1 MGSLGHDFRQLVDT
15 FTVLRAPRL
24 SAFGRYAVIPFATVL
39 AFAVQYALLPEPS
52 IAPFVFFHVSVL
64 LAAWLGGGVPGLLT
78 VALSALVGNYFFVV
92 PFHGWATSGPAV
104 TATTL
109 FSASGSGV
117 AILATA
123 FRAAAFRSE
132 RVAAT
137 LRRQVELV
145 QLSHDAVIV
154 RRLDG
159 RIEDWSR
166 GAEEL
171 YGFRESEARGRT
183 LTTLLQTRFPQP
195 AEEIAGALS
204 QQRQWQGE
212 LVQRAKDGQTLTI
225 SAKLL
230 RLCDSEGVEHVLES
244 HHDIT
249 ARIEAERALRQADER
264 KDEFLAV
271 LSHELRNPLTPILH
285 GLSILDRVPAE
296 SARGAQ
302 AKVIVDRQV
311 RQLTRLVDDLLD
323 VSRIQRGKLQVVLE
337 LIELGPVVRRTVND
351 HLPSFAERGIELS
364 AKTPDRPVWVRG
376 DEARLV
382 QVIGNLLSNA
392 ANFTRRGGHVWVNVD
407 SDRDHRQAV
416 IRVRDDGTGVDPA
429 VLGRMFRPFEQAQ
442 RSGTGPSRGLGLGL
456 ALAKG
461 LVEQHGG
468 QVHAHSE
475 GEGHGCEFTVRLPL
489 ERPMRTQPT
498 SPGEELAPPMHLL
511 LIEDDVD
518 VAESLREALTLD
530 EHRVTVAYD
539 GPEGLAKARALR
551 PDVII
556 CDIGLPRMD
565 GFQVA
570 ETLREDSE
578 LRETALVALTGHALP
593 ADVERARAAGFD
605 RHLAKPASIAGLRR
619 VLREV
624 TGPRR

>member
-1 MGSLGHDFRQLVDT
+1 MGRLGHDFRQLVDT

-24 SAFGRYAVIPFATVL
+24 STIGRYGMIPFATAL

-78 VALSALVGNYFFVV
+78 VALSALVGNFFFVV
-92 PFHGWATSGPAV
+92 PFQGWAKSGPAI

-109 FSASGSGV
+109 FSASGSAV
-117 AILATA
+117 ALLATA

-132 RVAAT
+132 RVAET

-154 RRLDG
+154 RRPDG
-159 RIEDWSR
+159 LIEDWNS

-171 YGFRESEARGRT
+171 YGFHESEVRGKS
-183 LTTLLQTRFPQP
+183 LTKLLHTRFPQP
-195 AEEIAGALS
+195 AEEIAAVLGER
-204 QQRQWQGE
+204 QRWEGE
-212 LVQRAKDGQTLTI
+212 LVQRAKDGRRLTV

-230 RLCDSEGVEHVLES
+230 RLRGSEGPEHILES
-244 HHDIT
+244 HNDIT
-249 ARIEAERALRQADER
+249 ARIEAERALREADER

-285 GLSILDRVPAE
+285 GLSVLDRVPDDSE
-296 SARGAQ
+296 RRAR
-302 AKVIVDRQV
+302 AKAIIDRQV
-311 RQLTRLVDDLLD
+311 HQLTRLVEDLLD
-323 VSRIQRGKLQVVLE
+323 VTRIQRGKLQVARECFDLE
-337 LIELGPVVRRTVND
+337 PVVRRTIED
-351 HLPSFAERGIELS
+351 HLPGFAERGVELR
-364 AKTPDRPVWVRG
+364 AETNGVPLWVRG

-392 ANFTRRGGHVWVNVD
+392 ASFSRRGGHVWVKLEG
-407 SDRDHRQAV
+407 DRAHHQAV
-416 IRVRDDGTGVDPA
+416 LRVRDDGMGVDPA
-429 VLGRMFRPFEQAQ
+429 LLGRMFRPFEQAP
-442 RSGTGPSRGLGLGL
+442 RGTNRGLGLGL
-456 ALAKG
+456 SIVKG

-475 GEGHGCEFTVRLPL
+475 GEGNGCEITVRLPL
-489 ERPMRTQPT
+489 ERPMRTAPA

-518 VAESLREALTLD
+518 VAEGLREALTLD
-530 EHRVTVAYD
+530 EHRVTVAHD

-578 LRETALVALTGHALP
+578 LREIALVALTGHALP

-605 RHLAKPASIAGLRR
+605 RHLAKPASIAALRR

-624 TGPRR
+624 TAPRR